1 LGRFARAMPVIID
14 PALYMKKKGDLFWI
28 PQKRE
33 LPTAFKLFG
42 GKHAFLHPLLPN
54 FFTSGCIHKR
64 ASKVQ
69 YYARDLPCTKSSH
82 SIVKQSNLNF

>member
-42 GKHAFLHPLLPN
+42 GMYAFMLSCFKSVLN
-54 FFTSGCIHKR
+54 YFFGSCLSTIILQG
-64 ASKVQ
+64 V
-69 YYARDLPCTKSSH
+69 YNT
-82 SIVKQSNLNF
+82 

>member
-1 LGRFARAMPVIID
+1 MPVIID

-42 GKHAFLHPLLPN
+42 GMYAFMLCCFRCKSVLN
-54 FFTSGCIHKR
+54 CSSGSGCIVYTTP
-64 ASKVQ
+64 S
-69 YYARDLPCTKSSH
+69 
-82 SIVKQSNLNF
+82 LN

>member
-1 LGRFARAMPVIID
+1 MPVIID

-42 GKHAFLHPLLPN
+42 GTHSYFAASAANLSSIIFLEAVCPQL
-54 FFTSGCIHKR
+54 FFRVYTT
-64 ASKVQ
+64 
-69 YYARDLPCTKSSH
+69 P
-82 SIVKQSNLNF
+82 NLN

>member
-1 LGRFARAMPVIID
+1 MPVIID

-42 GKHAFLHPLLPN
+42 GTHALLLPN
-54 FFTSGCIHKR
+54 FLLQHVYTIWRNAILTALLDTGQTSTPEKR
-64 ASKVQ
+64 H
-69 YYARDLPCTKSSH
+69 DLCT
-82 SIVKQSNLNF
+82 

>member
-1 LGRFARAMPVIID
+1 MPVIID

-42 GKHAFLHPLLPN
+42 GTHAFFLPVLPN
-54 FFTSGCIHKR
+54 FFFRVYTQCRNAILTASLDTGQTSTPEKR
-64 ASKVQ
+64 H
-69 YYARDLPCTKSSH
+69 DLCT
-82 SIVKQSNLNF
+82 